1 MVWQAKT
8 SDFLTENFSSGN
20 GQPRQVGTRLTA
32 GRRLDSAAPMAS
44 SFSFESLNQAQRQA
58 VAAQDGPVM
67 ILAGAGTGK
76 TRTVTC
82 RIAHMLERK
91 IPADQILAVTF
102 TNKAANEMRERIA
115 GMVSKKAASE
125 MTVCTF
131 HSLCVRLLRG
141 GIDKLGYKKNFS
153 ICSHSDQVGL
163 MKQLLVRKG
172 GTDEKVKPETVLSAI
187 SNRKN
192 KGLDPAEMEDEY
204 FAHLAV
210 AYQNELRAQNAVDFD
225 DLLLFAEQILREHA
239 DVRDHFRERY
249 RRVTV
254 DEFQDTNALQMQL
267 LQQLVGAPYH
277 VCVVGDDDQSIYG
290 WRGAEVANILQ
301 FEKFFPDP
309 TIIRLEEN
317 YRSTHAVL
325 HTANSLI
332 RHNRG
337 RREKVLRSTRKG
349 GDKVRIVAMPGD
361 DEEAEFIAEEILAG
375 RSAVG
380 RTWEDFAVLFR
391 TNGQSRKLELALRE
405 RKIPYRMVGAQSFYD
420 RREVRDVLAY
430 AQLLASPDT
439 DVPLLRILN
448 APNRGI
454 GQSTAVLATDW
465 SREHHE
471 SVWQA
476 LCDPRFTETLG
487 AKTRGC
493 IEDFVALI
501 AGAKNRIDIAGE
513 NAADVLDGLLTEIE
527 YLEWIGRGC
536 KTENEKQQRGEGIRM
551 VIDSLRAHVA
561 KGKKLQSFLDDSAL
575 ASDRED
581 DDLEKKQG
589 ATLITLHASKGLE
602 FPIVFLVGLE
612 EGFLPH
618 SRSIVEGTKDE
629 ERRLLYVGITRAQ
642 DQLTMTYCTKRVKW
656 GQETGCQP
664 SSFIGELDGEF
675 LDHTSYDDI
684 LGAEASP
691 DDLDSF
697 FGNLKGMLGGM

>member
-1 MVWQAKT
+1 
-8 SDFLTENFSSGN
+8 
-20 GQPRQVGTRLTA
+20 
-32 GRRLDSAAPMAS
+32 MAS

-58 VAAQDGPVM
+58 VAALDGPVL

-82 RIAHMLERK
+82 RIVHMLEKK
-91 IPADQILAVTF
+91 IPPDQILAVTF
-102 TNKAANEMRERIA
+102 TNKAAAEMRERIG

-172 GTDEKVKPETVLSAI
+172 GTDEKVKPDTVLGAI
-187 SNRKN
+187 SKAKN
-192 KGLDPAEMEDEY
+192 KGLDPTELEDDF
-204 FAHLAV
+204 FATLAV

-225 DLLLFAEQILREHA
+225 DLLLFGEKILREHE
-239 DVRDHFRERY
+239 DVRDMFRQRFT
-249 RRVTV
+249 RVTV
-254 DEFQDTNALQMQL
+254 DEFQDTNSLQMQL
-267 LQQLVGAPYH
+267 IQQLVGPPYH

-290 WRGAEVANILQ
+290 WRGAETANILE
-301 FEKFFPDP
+301 FEKFFSNP
-309 TIIRLEEN
+309 TVIRLEEN

-332 RHNRG
+332 KHNRG
-337 RREKVLRSTRKG
+337 RREKVLRSTRLG
-349 GDKVRIVAMPGD
+349 GEKVRIVAMPGD

-375 RSAVG
+375 KSAVG
-380 RTWEDFAVLFR
+380 SKWEDFAVLFR
-391 TNGQSRKLELALRE
+391 TNGQSRKIELALRE

-430 AQLLASPDT
+430 AQLLAVPET

-476 LCDPRFTETLG
+476 LCDPEFTDTIG
-487 AKTRGC
+487 PKSRTA
-493 IEDFVALI
+493 IESFVALI
-501 AGAKNRIDIAGE
+501 AGAKNRIELAGH
-513 NAADVLDGLLTEIE
+513 NPADVLQALLTEIE
-527 YLEWIGRGC
+527 YLPWLERGC
-536 KTENEKQQRGEGIRM
+536 KTENEMKQRGEGIHM
-551 VIDSLRAHVA
+551 VIESLRAHTA

-602 FPIVFLVGLE
+602 FPVVFLVGLE
-612 EGFLPH
+612 EGYLPH

-642 DQLTMTYCTKRVKW
+642 DALTMTYCSSRMKW
-656 GQETGCQP
+656 GQQTSCQA
-664 SSFIGELDGEF
+664 SSFIGELDDEH
-675 LDHTSYDDI
+675 LEHTSYNDI
-684 LGAEASP
+684 LAAEPSS
-691 DDLDSF
+691 DEVENF
-697 FGNLKGMLGGM
+697 FGNLKGMLDGI

>member
-1 MVWQAKT
+1 
-8 SDFLTENFSSGN
+8 
-20 GQPRQVGTRLTA
+20 
-32 GRRLDSAAPMAS
+32 MAHA
-44 SFSFESLNQAQRQA
+44 FSFDSLNTAQRQA
-58 VAAQDGPVM
+58 VGALDGPVL

-82 RIAHMLERK
+82 RIAHMLEKK
-91 IPADQILAVTF
+91 IPAEQILAVTF
-102 TNKAANEMRERIA
+102 TNKAASEMRERIA
-115 GMVSKKAASE
+115 GMVSKKAAGA

-131 HSLCVRLLRG
+131 HSLCVRILRG
-141 GIDKLGYKKNFS
+141 GIDKLGYKRNFS
-153 ICSHSDQVGL
+153 ICSHSDQIGI
-163 MKQLLVRKG
+163 MKQLLVRMG
-172 GTDEKVKPETVLSAI
+172 GSTEKVKPDEVLSAI
-187 SNRKN
+187 SKAKN
-192 KGLDPAEMEDEY
+192 KGIEPGDLEDDY
-204 FAHLAV
+204 FANLAV

-225 DLLLFAEQILREHA
+225 DLLLLAERVLRDHA
-239 DVRDHFRERY
+239 DVRDHFRHTY
-249 RRVTV
+249 TRVTV

-267 LQQLVGAPYH
+267 LQQLVGPPYH

-290 WRGAEVANILQ
+290 WRGAESANILQ
-301 FEKFFPDP
+301 FERFFPDP
-309 TIIRLEEN
+309 NVIRLEEN

-332 RHNRG
+332 KHNRG
-337 RREKVLRSTRKG
+337 RREKILRSTRKD
-349 GDKVRIVAMPGD
+349 GDPVRIVAMPGD
-361 DEEAEFIAEEILAG
+361 DEEAEFIAEEILG
-375 RSAVG
+375 EKGAVG
-380 RTWEDFAVLFR
+380 REWEDFAVLFR
-391 TNGQSRKLELALRE
+391 TNGQSRKLELAFRE

-430 AQLLASPDT
+430 AQLLASPDA

-476 LCDPRFTETLG
+476 LCDPEFTDTLG
-487 AKTRGC
+487 PKARSAVQ
-493 IEDFVALI
+493 EFVALI
-501 AGAKNRIDIAGE
+501 AGAKNRIDLE
-513 NAADVLDGLLTEIE
+513 KQNPADVLHALIKEIE
-527 YLEWIGRGC
+527 YLPWIERSC
-536 KTENEKQQRGEGIRM
+536 KSDSERQQRGEGTQN

-561 KGKKLQSFLDDSAL
+561 KGKNLQSFLDDSAL

-618 SRSIVEGTKDE
+618 TRSIAEGTKDE

-642 DQLTMTYCTKRVKW
+642 DLLTMTYCATRIKW
-656 GQETGCQP
+656 GQQTGCQP
-664 SSFIGELDGEF
+664 SSFISELDDTH
-675 LDHTSYDDI
+675 LNHTSYDEI
-684 LGAEASP
+684 LGAEASTE
-691 DDLDSF
+691 DLGNF
-697 FGNLKGMLGGM
+697 FGGLKGMLEDL

>member
-1 MVWQAKT
+1 
-8 SDFLTENFSSGN
+8 
-20 GQPRQVGTRLTA
+20 
-32 GRRLDSAAPMAS
+32 MAS
-44 SFSFESLNQAQRQA
+44 SFSFDSLNTAQRQA
-58 VAAQDGPVM
+58 VAALDGPVM

-82 RIAHMLERK
+82 RIAHMLEKK
-91 IPADQILAVTF
+91 IPAAEILAVTF
-102 TNKAANEMRERIA
+102 TNKAASEMRERIA

-131 HSLCVRLLRG
+131 HSLCVRLLRR
-141 GIDKLGYKKNFS
+141 GIDKLGYKRNFS

-172 GTDEKVKPETVLSAI
+172 GSAEKVKPDTVLGAI
-187 SNRKN
+187 SKAKN
-192 KGLDPAEMEDEY
+192 QGLDPAALADDY

-225 DLLLFAEQILREHA
+225 DLLLFAEQILREHD
-239 DVRDHFRERY
+239 DVRAHFRNQY

-254 DEFQDTNALQMQL
+254 DEFQDTNSLQMRL
-267 LQQLVGAPYH
+267 LQQLVGEPYH

-290 WRGAEVANILQ
+290 WRGAEVANILE
-301 FEKFFPDP
+301 FERFFPNP
-309 TIIRLEEN
+309 KVIRLEEN
-317 YRSTHAVL
+317 YRSTTAVL

-332 RHNRG
+332 QHNRG
-337 RREKVLRSTRKG
+337 RRGKILRSTRLG
-349 GDKVRIVAMPGD
+349 GDPVRIVAMPGD

-375 RSAVG
+375 KSAVG
-380 RTWEDFAVLFR
+380 RKWEDFAVLFR
-391 TNGQSRKLELALRE
+391 TNGQSRKLELAMRE

-454 GQSTAVLATDW
+454 GQATAVLATDW

-476 LCDPRFTETLG
+476 LCDPAFTSTLG
-487 AKTRGC
+487 AKTRHA
-493 IEDFVALI
+493 IEAFVALI
-501 AGAKNRIDIAGE
+501 AGAKNRIDLNRDNPDE
-513 NAADVLDGLLTEIE
+513 VLHGLIQEIE
-527 YLEWIGRGC
+527 YLPWIERGC
-536 KTENEKQQRGEGIRM
+536 ATDNERQQRGEGVRM
-551 VIDSLRAHVA
+551 VIDSLRDHTL
-561 KGKKLQSFLDDSAL
+561 KGRNLQSFLDDSAL
-575 ASDRED
+575 SADRED
-581 DDLEKKQG
+581 EDLESKLG

-618 SRSIVEGTKDE
+618 TRSIAEGTKDE

-642 DQLTMTYCTKRVKW
+642 DSLTLTYCAKRLKW

-664 SSFIGELDGEF
+664 SSFIAELDAQHIE
-675 LDHTSYDDI
+675 HTSYEEI
-684 LGAEASP
+684 LGAEPSS
-691 DDLDSF
+691 DELDNF
-697 FGNLKGMLGGM
+697 FGNLKGLLNGI

>member
-1 MVWQAKT
+1 
-8 SDFLTENFSSGN
+8 
-20 GQPRQVGTRLTA
+20 
-32 GRRLDSAAPMAS
+32 MAS
-44 SFSFESLNQAQRQA
+44 SFSFDSLNQAQRQA
-58 VAAQDGPVM
+58 VAALDGPVL

-82 RIAHMLERK
+82 RIAHMLEKK
-91 IPADQILAVTF
+91 IPAEQILAVTF
-102 TNKAANEMRERIA
+102 TNKAASEMRERIG

-141 GIDKLGYKKNFS
+141 GIDKLGYKQNFS

-172 GTDEKVKPETVLSAI
+172 GSDEKVKPEAVLGAI
-187 SNRKN
+187 SNAKN
-192 KGLDPAEMEDEY
+192 KGIDPSELEDDF
-204 FAHLAV
+204 FANLAV

-225 DLLLFAEQILREHA
+225 DLLTFGEKILREHE
-239 DVRDHFRERY
+239 DVRDVFRQRFT
-249 RRVTV
+249 RVTV
-254 DEFQDTNALQMQL
+254 DEFQDTNSLQMQL
-267 LQQLVGAPYH
+267 LQQLVGPPYH

-290 WRGAEVANILQ
+290 WRGAETANILE
-301 FEKFFPDP
+301 FERFFPDP
-309 TIIRLEEN
+309 KIIRLEEN

-332 RHNRG
+332 KHNRG
-337 RREKVLRSTRKG
+337 RREKILRSTRKG
-349 GDKVRIVAMPGD
+349 GDPVRIVAMPGD

-375 RSAVG
+375 KSAVG
-380 RTWEDFAVLFR
+380 RQWEDFAVLFR

-430 AQLLASPDT
+430 TQLLAAPDT

-476 LCDPRFTETLG
+476 LCDPNFTDTIGPKSRHAVES
-487 AKTRGC
+487 
-493 IEDFVALI
+493 FVALI
-501 AGAKNRIDIAGE
+501 AGAKNRIDLARD
-513 NAADVLDGLLTEIE
+513 NPADVLDAMLREME
-527 YLEWIGRGC
+527 YLQWIERAC
-536 KTENEKQQRGEGIRM
+536 KTDHERQQRGEGIQM
-551 VIDSLRAHVA
+551 VIESLRAHA
-561 KGKKLQSFLDDSAL
+561 LKGKKLQSFLDDSAL

-618 SRSIVEGTKDE
+618 TRSIAEGTKDE

-642 DQLTMTYCTKRVKW
+642 DKLTMTYCSKRIKW

-664 SSFIGELDGEF
+664 SSFIGELDDEH
-675 LDHTSYDDI
+675 LEHTSYDDI
-684 LGAEASP
+684 LGAEPSS
-691 DDLDSF
+691 DELDNF
-697 FGNLKGMLGGM
+697 FGNLKGMLDGI

>member
-1 MVWQAKT
+1 
-8 SDFLTENFSSGN
+8 
-20 GQPRQVGTRLTA
+20 
-32 GRRLDSAAPMAS
+32 MANA
-44 SFSFESLNQAQRQA
+44 FSFDSLNNAQREA
-58 VAAQDGPVM
+58 VGALDGPVM
-67 ILAGAGTGK
+67 LLAGAGTGK

-82 RIAHMLERK
+82 RIAHMLEKR
-91 IPADQILAVTF
+91 IAPSEILAVTF
-102 TNKAANEMRERIA
+102 TNKAASEMRERIG
-115 GMVSKKAASE
+115 GMVSKKAAEE

-131 HSLCVRLLRG
+131 HSLCVRILRG

-153 ICSHSDQVGL
+153 ICSHSDQVGM

-172 GTDEKVKPETVLSAI
+172 GSAEKVKPDEVLSAI
-187 SNRKN
+187 SKAKN
-192 KGLDPAEMEDEY
+192 KGIDPQDLEDDY
-204 FAHLAV
+204 FAMLAV

-225 DLLLFAEQILREHA
+225 DLLLLAEQILREHA
-239 DVRDHFRERY
+239 DVREVFRQRY
-249 RRVTV
+249 TRVTV

-301 FEKFFPDP
+301 FEKFFPNP
-309 TIIRLEEN
+309 KIIRLEEN

-332 RHNRG
+332 RHNIG
-337 RREKVLRSTRKG
+337 RREKLLRSTRKG
-349 GDKVRIVAMPGD
+349 GDPVRIIAMPGD
-361 DEEAEFIAEEILAG
+361 DEEAEFIAEEIMAEKG
-375 RSAVG
+375 AVG
-380 RTWEDFAVLFR
+380 RVWEDFAVLFR

-420 RREVRDVLAY
+420 RREVRDVMAY
-430 AQLLASPDT
+430 AQLVASPDA
-439 DVPLLRILN
+439 DVPLLRVLN

-465 SREHHE
+465 SRENHQ

-476 LCDPRFTETLG
+476 LCDPNFTDQLG
-487 AKTRGC
+487 PKSATAVQ
-493 IEDFVALI
+493 EFVATI
-501 AGAKNRIDIAGE
+501 AGAKNRIEIAKE
-513 NAADVLDGLLTEIE
+513 NPANVLDGLIKEIE
-527 YLEWIGRGC
+527 YLPWIERGC
-536 KTENEKQQRGEGIRM
+536 KTDTERQQRGEGVFS
-551 VIDSLRAHVA
+551 VIDSLRKHAE
-561 KGKKLQSFLDDSAL
+561 KGKSLQSFIDHSAL
-575 ASDRED
+575 ASERED

-618 SRSIVEGTKDE
+618 TRSIAEGTKDE

-642 DQLTMTYCTKRVKW
+642 DQLTMTYCSTRIKW

-664 SSFIGELDGEF
+664 SSFIGELDDEH
-675 LDHTSYDDI
+675 LTHTTYDDI
-684 LGAEASP
+684 LGAEPST
-691 DDLDSF
+691 DELDNF
-697 FGNLKGMLGGM
+697 FGGLKGLLDDT

>member
-1 MVWQAKT
+1 
-8 SDFLTENFSSGN
+8 
-20 GQPRQVGTRLTA
+20 
-32 GRRLDSAAPMAS
+32 MAS
-44 SFSFESLNQAQRQA
+44 SFSFDSLNQAQREA
-58 VAAQDGPVM
+58 VGALDGPVM
-67 ILAGAGTGK
+67 LLAGAGTGK

-82 RIAHMLERK
+82 RIAHMLEKR
-91 IPADQILAVTF
+91 IDPSEILAVTF
-102 TNKAANEMRERIA
+102 TNKAASEMRERIS
-115 GMVSKKAASE
+115 GMVSKKAAAA

-131 HSLCVRLLRG
+131 HSLCVRILRG

-153 ICSHSDQVGL
+153 ICSHSDQVGM

-172 GTDEKVKPETVLSAI
+172 GSSEKVKPDDVLSAI
-187 SNRKN
+187 SKAKN
-192 KGLDPAEMEDEY
+192 KGIDPADLEDDY
-204 FAHLAV
+204 FAMLGV

-225 DLLLFAEQILREHA
+225 DLLLLAEQILREHA
-239 DVRDHFRERY
+239 DVREVFRQRFT
-249 RRVTV
+249 RVTV

-267 LQQLVGAPYH
+267 LQQLVGPPYH

-301 FEKFFPDP
+301 FEKFFPNP
-309 TIIRLEEN
+309 KIIRLEEN

-332 RHNRG
+332 KHNLG
-337 RREKVLRSTRKG
+337 RREKILRSTRPP
-349 GDKVRIVAMPGD
+349 GDPVRIIAMPGD
-361 DEEAEFIAEEILAG
+361 DQEAEFIAEEIMAG
-375 RSAVG
+375 KGAVG
-380 RTWEDFAVLFR
+380 SEWEDFAVLFR

-430 AQLLASPDT
+430 AQLLASPDA

-476 LCDPRFTETLG
+476 LCDPEFTDQLG
-487 AKTRGC
+487 AKSAAAVQ
-493 IEDFVALI
+493 EFVATI
-501 AGAKNRIDIAGE
+501 AGAKNRIEIARE
-513 NAADVLDGLLTEIE
+513 NPADVLDSLVKEIE
-527 YLEWIGRGC
+527 YLPWIERGC
-536 KTENEKQQRGEGIRM
+536 KTDSERQQRGEGIHS
-551 VIDSLRAHVA
+551 VIDSLRKHAE
-561 KGKKLQSFLDDSAL
+561 KGKNLQSFLDHSAL
-575 ASDRED
+575 ASERED

-602 FPIVFLVGLE
+602 FSIVFLVGLE

-618 SRSIVEGTKDE
+618 TRSIAEGTKDE
-629 ERRLLYVGITRAQ
+629 ERRLLYVGITRAR
-642 DQLTMTYCTKRVKW
+642 DQLTMTYCATRIKW

-664 SSFIGELDGEF
+664 SSFIGELDDEY
-675 LDHTSYDDI
+675 LNHTTYDDI
-684 LGAEASP
+684 LGAEPSS
-691 DDLDSF
+691 DELENF
-697 FGNLKGMLGGM
+697 FGGLKGLLDDT

>member
-1 MVWQAKT
+1 
-8 SDFLTENFSSGN
+8 
-20 GQPRQVGTRLTA
+20 
-32 GRRLDSAAPMAS
+32 MAS
-44 SFSFESLNQAQRQA
+44 SFSFDSLNQAQRQA
-58 VAAQDGPVM
+58 VAALDGPVM

-82 RIAHMLERK
+82 RIAHMLEKK
-91 IPADQILAVTF
+91 IPPAEILAVTF
-102 TNKAANEMRERIA
+102 TNKAASEMRERIG
-115 GMVSKKAASE
+115 GMVSKKAAE
-125 MTVCTF
+125 AMTVCTF

-172 GTDEKVKPETVLSAI
+172 GTDEKVKPETVLGAI
-187 SNRKN
+187 SNAKN
-192 KGLDPAEMEDEY
+192 KGIDPSELEDDF
-204 FAHLAV
+204 FANLAV

-225 DLLLFAEQILREHA
+225 DLLLFGEKILREHA
-239 DVRDHFRERY
+239 DVREVFRQRFT
-249 RRVTV
+249 RVTV

-267 LQQLVGAPYH
+267 LQQLVGPPYH

-290 WRGAEVANILQ
+290 WRGAEVANILE
-301 FEKFFPDP
+301 FERFFDNPK
-309 TIIRLEEN
+309 IIRLEEN

-332 RHNRG
+332 KHNRG
-337 RREKVLRSTRKG
+337 RREKILRSTRKG
-349 GDKVRIVAMPGD
+349 GDPVRIVAMPGD

-375 RSAVG
+375 KSAVG
-380 RTWEDFAVLFR
+380 RQWEDFAVLFR
-391 TNGQSRKLELALRE
+391 TNGQSRKLELAMRE

-430 AQLLASPDT
+430 AQLLASPDA

-476 LCDPRFTETLG
+476 LCDPNFTDTIG
-487 AKTRGC
+487 PKSRSA
-493 IEDFVALI
+493 IESFVALI
-501 AGAKNRIDIAGE
+501 AGAKNRIDLAKD
-513 NAADVLDGLLTEIE
+513 NPADVLHTLIKEIE
-527 YLEWIGRGC
+527 YLQWIERGC
-536 KTENEKQQRGEGIRM
+536 KTDHERQQRGEGIQS
-551 VIDSLRAHVA
+551 VIDSLRAYTM
-561 KGKKLQSFLDDSAL
+561 KGKSIQAFLDHSAL
-575 ASDRED
+575 ASERED

-618 SRSIVEGTKDE
+618 TRSIAEGTKDE

-642 DQLTMTYCTKRVKW
+642 DLLTMTYCSKRIKY

-664 SSFIGELDGEF
+664 SSFIGELDDEH
-675 LDHTSYDDI
+675 LEHTSYDDI
-684 LGAEASP
+684 LGAEPSS
-691 DDLDSF
+691 DELDNF
-697 FGNLKGMLGGM
+697 FGNLKGMLDGI

>member
-1 MVWQAKT
+1 
-8 SDFLTENFSSGN
+8 
-20 GQPRQVGTRLTA
+20 
-32 GRRLDSAAPMAS
+32 MANA
-44 SFSFESLNQAQRQA
+44 FSFDSLNKAQREA
-58 VAAQDGPVM
+58 VGALDGPVM
-67 ILAGAGTGK
+67 LLAGAGTGK

-82 RIAHMLERK
+82 RIAHMLEKR
-91 IPADQILAVTF
+91 IPPSEILAVTF
-102 TNKAANEMRERIA
+102 TNKAASEMRERIG
-115 GMVSKKAASE
+115 GMVSKKAAE
-125 MTVCTF
+125 AMTVCTF
-131 HSLCVRLLRG
+131 HSLCVRILRG

-153 ICSHSDQVGL
+153 ICSHSDQVGM

-172 GTDEKVKPETVLSAI
+172 GSAEKVKPDDVLSAI
-187 SNRKN
+187 SKAKN
-192 KGLDPAEMEDEY
+192 KGIDPQDLEDDY
-204 FAHLAV
+204 FAMLGV

-225 DLLLFAEQILREHA
+225 DLLLLGEQILREHS
-239 DVRDHFRERY
+239 DVRAVFRQRFT
-249 RRVTV
+249 RVTV

-309 TIIRLEEN
+309 RIIRLEEN

-332 RHNRG
+332 KHNIG
-337 RREKVLRSTRKG
+337 RREKILRSTRPA
-349 GDKVRIVAMPGD
+349 GDPVRIIAMPGD
-361 DEEAEFIAEEILAG
+361 DEEAEFIAEEIMAEKG
-375 RSAVG
+375 AVG
-380 RTWEDFAVLFR
+380 RVWEDFAVLFR

-420 RREVRDVLAY
+420 RREVRDVMAY
-430 AQLLASPDT
+430 AQLIASPDA
-439 DVPLLRILN
+439 DVPLLRVLN

-465 SREHHE
+465 SRENNH

-476 LCDPRFTETLG
+476 LCDPNFTDQLG
-487 AKTRGC
+487 PKSATAVQ
-493 IEDFVALI
+493 EFVATI
-501 AGAKNRIDIAGE
+501 AGAKNRIEIAKD
-513 NAADVLDGLLTEIE
+513 NPADVLDALIKEIE
-527 YLEWIGRGC
+527 YLPWIERSC
-536 KTENEKQQRGEGIRM
+536 KTESERQQRGEGIFS
-551 VIDSLRAHVA
+551 VIDSLRKHAE
-561 KGKKLQSFLDDSAL
+561 KGKSLQSFLDHSAL

-618 SRSIVEGTKDE
+618 TRSIAEGTKDE

-642 DQLTMTYCTKRVKW
+642 DQLTMTYCATRIKW

-664 SSFIGELDGEF
+664 SSFIGELDDEH
-675 LDHTSYDDI
+675 LTHTTYDDI
-684 LGAEASP
+684 LGAEPST
-691 DDLDSF
+691 DELENF
-697 FGNLKGMLGGM
+697 FGGLKGLLDDT